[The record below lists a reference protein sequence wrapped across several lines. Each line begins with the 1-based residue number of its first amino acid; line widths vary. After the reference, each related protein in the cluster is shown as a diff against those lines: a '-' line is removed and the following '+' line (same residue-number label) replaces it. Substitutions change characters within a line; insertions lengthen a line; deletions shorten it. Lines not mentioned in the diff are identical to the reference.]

1 MNKRILI
8 GFTVVFALSLGV
20 FSCVKNYLPSSKD
33 AIGNNARFITTTYTP
48 ILGRNTLMTNNFE
61 PGNSTQPLTFS
72 IMNIRKSN
80 GDPATELT
88 DVFPVQVWKTAY
100 TGLETSIAQIDSE
113 RTIEYHHLFEIR
125 DHSGEF
131 LMWSSARSSFV
142 ATQPDSGYVFDVE
155 VSNSGG
161 KEYFRNLKL
170 KPLVEQPYVPSNL
183 DPITGQATRADVN
196 PSFANGIIGEHTDLP
211 LSSGDISVFFYKV
224 GEGNTLTFKFLDTL
238 YHPIDPHKFN
248 ATDWQHLVHG
258 FNMRMTDSSVT
269 YDVAYPIPL
278 VKGLKTNYTDA
289 SGNYAYTR
297 FMYSR
302 IGFGGG
308 VQTASLGFY
317 FQLYEKGDWQII
329 FQFKK
334 DNPKFENE

>member
-8 GFTVVFALSLGV
+8 GFAIAFTLLLCIS
-20 FSCVKNYLPSSKD
+20 SCVKKYLPSDKD
-33 AIGNNARFITTTYTP
+33 AIGNNARFLTTTYTP
-48 ILGRNTLMTNNFE
+48 ILGRNTLMTNNFD

-72 IMNIRKSN
+72 IVNIKKSN

-88 DVFPVQVWKTAY
+88 DVFPVQIWKTAY

-113 RTIEYHHLFEIR
+113 RTTEYHHLFEIR
-125 DHSGEF
+125 EHSGEF
-131 LMWSSARSSFV
+131 LMWAPAKSSFV

-161 KEYFRNLKL
+161 RQFFRNLRL
-170 KPLVEQPYVPSNL
+170 KPLKEQPYVPSNL
-183 DPITGQATRADVN
+183 DPITGQATQAGVN
-196 PSFANGIIGEHTDLP
+196 PSYLTGIVGEHSDLP
-211 LSSGDISVFFYKV
+211 LGTSDVSVFFYKV
-224 GEGNTLTFKFLDTL
+224 GDGNTLTFKFLDTL

-248 ATDWQHLVHG
+248 TTNWQHLVHG

-278 VKGLKTNYTDA
+278 VKGLKTNYTDP

-297 FMYSR
+297 FNYSR
-302 IGFGGG
+302 IGFGGA
-308 VQTASLGFY
+308 VQPAELGFY
-317 FQLYEKGDWQII
+317 FQLYEPGDWQII

-334 DNPKFENE
+334 DNPKFEDE